1 MRPEP
6 TSDDRPAP
14 DDRRLSAVPSIA
26 APDRPLPRA
35 RLRPPALRT
44 LRRDRLLRAL
54 GTGPGHR
61 LTLVTGPAGSGKT
74 TLLAQF
80 VAHHAGPTAWYR
92 ADVDDVAPGVLLDH
106 VSRALATVVP
116 DLPGGWRSVDDAV
129 AALDAGR
136 TRPDTE
142 GSTVLLA
149 VDDLHVIVGSE
160 AEQVLG
166 QVVDALP
173 PWLHLAATC
182 RAAPR
187 WNLSRQRVS
196 GALLEIGADDLRFRS
211 WEVERLF
218 GDVYREPLPPGDLAQ
233 LTRGLEGWAA
243 GLQLFHLATRAKPVS
258 ERRRAVASLPARSKL
273 VRDYL
278 SGNVLDGLPE
288 ALTTFL
294 VDTSVVGRLTPGL
307 CDELRGTTDSR
318 QMLDDLESR
327 QVFVTRLEDDLA
339 YRYHEVF
346 RTYLDGR
353 LVERDGEAGARHRAG
368 RAAALLEADGSLA
381 DALRAY
387 CRAADW
393 TSVGRVLEKGG
404 ASLAA
409 DPAGWLD
416 ALPRSLVDDDA
427 WVTLAAA
434 RRAVATGRFDV
445 ALGIYARVDEAETSA
460 TAEAACRR
468 ERSALAAWLDPSAS
482 PPSGWTGQL
491 RQELR
496 RRGAPVTVAVPAPGA
511 STGEQF
517 AAGLLS
523 LLQGQAGQAIRI
535 LTHVADDPTASD
547 VLAAASRLALAVAHA
562 LTADAG
568 PQVAPAELL
577 ELVERADV
585 PWLTWVAKAAGAV
598 QGGEAGVDR
607 AREVAST
614 LERQGDPWGSAL
626 ARMFA
631 ALATVRASETGA
643 DPTDPDDLGELAT
656 LGDDLR
662 RLDAPVLAVW
672 VQAWHASAL
681 ADRGQIEQ
689 ARSLAV
695 EAADAAA
702 RHGLPGARVW
712 ALETVA
718 HLSGAAEAG
727 ALMAEVETIRRRGAI
742 DVAVPRAPTGGD
754 ATRVGGTE
762 TPAAPAPAAAAA
774 AAAAG
779 EVVPSPAV
787 GPDVTSPTTGTVRPR
802 PVRVRS
808 LGGFSLEV
816 DGRPVDLSDTRPRV
830 RSVLRY
836 LAAQAGR
843 PVHVETMAEA
853 LWPDVDVSAGKR
865 NLQVALSSLRKVL
878 EAYPPHGSGLIRREG
893 PSYALVLPDGSEDDL
908 VTVAA
913 ALDAARAEARE
924 GDAAGAIAAGIR
936 ALVAYDGDLLPE
948 EGPVEWAVERRRSL
962 DTEVVEAAVL
972 VAEQALEAGQPEAAV
987 TACMRGLDIDR
998 YHDGLWRLLERAQ
1011 VAGGDLAAAARTQE
1025 RYRAMLSEL
1034 GVSTP

>member
-1 MRPEP
+1 MHPES
-6 TSDDRPAP
+6 TSGDRSAT
-14 DDRRLSAVPSIA
+14 DERHLDAVP
-26 APDRPLPRA
+26 PPVGGHRPLPRA
-35 RLRPPALRT
+35 RLRPPALRS

-54 GTGPGHR
+54 GAGLGHR

-80 VAHHAGPTAWYR
+80 VAHHAGPTTWYR

-106 VSRALATVVP
+106 LARALATVVP
-116 DLPGGWRSVDDAV
+116 DLPRGWRTVDDAV

-136 TRPDTE
+136 SRPDPDDPA
-142 GSTVLLA
+142 VLLA

-160 AEQVLG
+160 AERALG
-166 QVVDALP
+166 HLVDALP

-187 WNLSRQRVS
+187 WNLSRLRVS
-196 GALLEIGADDLRFRS
+196 GTLFEIGADDLRFRS

-243 GLQLFHLATRAKPVS
+243 GLQLFHLATREKPVS
-258 ERRRAVASLPARSKL
+258 ERRRAVAALPARSKL

-278 SGNVLDGLPE
+278 SGNVLDGLPD
-288 ALTTFL
+288 AQTTFL
-294 VDTSVVGRLTPGL
+294 VDTSVVGRLTPAL
-307 CDELRGTTDSR
+307 CDELRGSTDSR
-318 QMLDDLESR
+318 LMLDDLESR
-327 QVFVTRLEDDLA
+327 QVFVTRLEDDAA

-346 RTYLDGR
+346 RSYLEGR
-353 LVERDGEAGARHRAG
+353 LVERDGEVGARDRAA

-404 ASLAA
+404 AALAA
-409 DPAGWLD
+409 DPGDWLD

-427 WVTLAAA
+427 WVMLAAA

-445 ALGIYARVDEAETSA
+445 ALRTYERVDDAQTSA

-468 ERSALAAWLDPSAS
+468 ERSALAAWLDPSAA
-482 PPSGWTGQL
+482 PPPGWTGQL
-491 RQELR
+491 RRALR
-496 RRGAPVTVAVPAPGA
+496 HRGAPVSVSPPAPGA
-511 STGEQF
+511 TTGDQF

-523 LLQGQAGQAIRI
+523 LVQGQVGQATHI
-535 LTHVADDPTASD
+535 LTALVDDPATSD
-547 VLAAASRLALAVAHA
+547 VLAAACRLALTVAHA
-562 LTADAG
+562 LAPGHVAA
-568 PQVAPAELL
+568 VAPGELL

-585 PWLTWVAKAAGAV
+585 PWLTWMAKAAGAV
-598 QGGEAGVDR
+598 HGGEAGVGR
-607 AREVAST
+607 AREVAGT
-614 LERQGDPWGSAL
+614 LERQGDAWGSAL
-626 ARMFA
+626 ARVFA
-631 ALATVRASETGA
+631 ALAAARAGGPGPAELG
-643 DPTDPDDLGELAT
+643 DLAP

-662 RLDAPVLAVW
+662 GLDAPVLAVW
-672 VQAWHASAL
+672 VEAWHASAL
-681 ADRGQIEQ
+681 AVGGRDDE
-689 ARSLAV
+689 ARTLAGD
-695 EAADAAA
+695 AAAAAA

-712 ALETVA
+712 ALETEA
-718 HLSGAAEAG
+718 QLTGGPEAA
-727 ALMAEVETIRRRGAI
+727 ALMAEVETIRRRSAI
-742 DVAVPRAPTGGD
+742 DVAVPRAPQDDD
-754 ATRVGGTE
+754 AT
-762 TPAAPAPAAAAA
+762 TPDDAEPPLPAP
-774 AAAAG
+774 AAG
-779 EVVPSPAV
+779 EVVPSPAA
-787 GPDVTSPTTGTVRPR
+787 GEDAGGTTAARPR

-816 DGRPVDLSDTRPRV
+816 DGQPVDLSDTRPRV

-853 LWPDVDVSAGKR
+853 LWPDVDASAGKR
-865 NLQVALSSLRKVL
+865 NLQVALSSLRRLL
-878 EAYPPHGSGLIRREG
+878 EAYPPHGRELIRREG
-893 PSYALVLPDGSEDDL
+893 PSYALVLPDGSDDDL

-924 GDAAGAIAAGIR
+924 GDASGAIAAGIR
-936 ALVAYDGDLLPE
+936 ALTAYGGDLLPE

-962 DTEVVEAAVL
+962 DSEVVEAAVL
-972 VAEQALEAGQPEAAV
+972 VAEQALVAHQPDAAV

-1025 RYRAMLSEL
+1025 RYRKVLSEL
-1034 GVSTP
+1034 GVSAP

>member
-1 MRPEP
+1 M
-6 TSDDRPAP
+6 DAG
-14 DDRRLSAVPSIA
+14 L
-26 APDRPLPRA
+26 
-35 RLRPPALRT
+35 
-44 LRRDRLLRAL
+44 
-54 GTGPGHR
+54 GHR

-80 VAHHAGPTAWYR
+80 VTHHAGPTAWYR
-92 ADVDDVAPGVLLDH
+92 TDVDDVAPGVLLDH
-106 VSRALATVVP
+106 LARALATVVP
-116 DLPGGWRSVDDAV
+116 DLPRGWRTVDDAV
-129 AALDAGR
+129 TALDAGR
-136 TRPDTE
+136 SRPDPD
-142 GSTVLLA
+142 GATVLLA

-166 QVVDALP
+166 HLVDALP

-187 WNLSRQRVS
+187 WNLSRLRVS
-196 GALLEIGADDLRFRS
+196 GALFEIGADDLRFRS

-243 GLQLFHLATRAKPVS
+243 GLQLFHLATREKPVS

-278 SGNVLDGLPE
+278 SGNVLDGLPD
-288 ALTTFL
+288 AQTTFL
-294 VDTSVVGRLTPGL
+294 VDTSVVGRLTPAL
-307 CDELRGTTDSR
+307 CDELRGATDSR
-318 QMLDDLESR
+318 PMLDDLESQ
-327 QVFVTRLEDDLA
+327 QVFVTRLEDDHA

-346 RTYLDGR
+346 RSYLEGR
-353 LVERDGEAGARHRAG
+353 LVERDGEAGARARAAK
-368 RAAALLEADGSLA
+368 AAALLEADGSLA

-404 ASLAA
+404 AALAA
-409 DPAGWLD
+409 EPGDWLD

-427 WVTLAAA
+427 WVMLAAA

-445 ALGIYARVDEAETSA
+445 ALGIYERVDDAQTSA

-468 ERSALAAWLDPSAS
+468 ERSALAAWLDPSAA
-482 PPSGWTGQL
+482 PPPGWTGQL
-491 RQELR
+491 RRALR
-496 RRGAPVTVAVPAPGA
+496 HRGAPVAVPRPVPGA
-511 STGEQF
+511 TTGEQF

-523 LLQGQAGQAIRI
+523 LVQGQAGQATHI
-535 LTHVADDPTASD
+535 LTSLADDPAVSD
-547 VLAAASRLALAVAHA
+547 VLAAASRLALTVAHA
-562 LTADAG
+562 LAAGHDAEA
-568 PQVAPAELL
+568 APGELL

-585 PWLTWVAKAAGAV
+585 PWLTWMARAAGAV
-598 QGGEAGVDR
+598 GGGEAGAAR

-614 LERQGDPWGSAL
+614 LERQGDAWGSAL
-626 ARMFA
+626 ARVFA
-631 ALATVRASETGA
+631 ALAAAQAGGPGPAEL
-643 DPTDPDDLGELAT
+643 DELAA

-681 ADRGQIEQ
+681 ATGGQGDE
-689 ARSLAV
+689 ACTR
-695 EAADAAA
+695 AADAAAAAA

-712 ALETVA
+712 ALET
-718 HLSGAAEAG
+718 GAQLAGGAEAG
-727 ALMAEVETIRRRGAI
+727 ALMAEVETIRRRSAV
-742 DVAVPRAPTGGD
+742 DVVVPRARQADGATPPGG
-754 ATRVGGTE
+754 AE
-762 TPAAPAPAAAAA
+762 SPPASVV
-774 AAAAG
+774 G
-779 EVVPSPAV
+779 EVVPSPAA
-787 GPDVTSPTTGTVRPR
+787 GADAGDTAPSRPR

-816 DGRPVDLSDTRPRV
+816 DGQPVDLSDARPRV

-853 LWPDVDVSAGKR
+853 LWPDVDAPAGKR
-865 NLQVALSSLRKVL
+865 NLQVALSSLRKLL
-878 EAYPPHGSGLIRREG
+878 EAYPPHGGELIRREG
-893 PSYALVLPDGSEDDL
+893 PSYALVLPDGSDDDL
-908 VTVAA
+908 TTVAA
-913 ALDAARAEARE
+913 ALEATRVEARE
-924 GDAAGAIAAGIR
+924 GDASGAVAAGIR
-936 ALVAYDGDLLPE
+936 ALAAYGGDLLPE

-962 DTEVVEAAVL
+962 DTEVVEAAAL
-972 VAEQALEAGQPEAAV
+972 VAEQALVAGQPEAAV

-1025 RYRAMLSEL
+1025 RYRDVLSEL
-1034 GVSTP
+1034 GVSAP